1 MTGAAGSETV
11 MERMAAV
18 AASLTRAERQ
28 LADAIE
34 ENYPVSGLVSITRL
48 ADAAGVST
56 PTVAR
61 MVQKLGFA
69 GFAGFQDALRS
80 ELEARIS
87 TPIAKH
93 DSWAAGAP
101 DDHLLNRFTDRATQN
116 IRQTLAHVDAAAF
129 DQAVTSL
136 TDPARAVLVAGG
148 RITGAVADYF
158 HLHMQVCRAR
168 VTRVHPAAGSW
179 PHDLLDIVA
188 GDVLVVYDIRRY
200 ENATLRL
207 AEIAA
212 QKGVEVV
219 LITDQWR
226 SPIERH
232 ATHTFSCRIE
242 APSAWDS
249 SVALLLLT
257 EILIASA
264 QERLWDGTE
273 ARMRELERIFDQSRT
288 FRKFT

>member
-1 MTGAAGSETV
+1 
-11 MERMAAV
+11 
-18 AASLTRAERQ
+18 
-28 LADAIE
+28 
-34 ENYPVSGLVSITRL
+34 
-48 ADAAGVST
+48 
-56 PTVAR
+56 
-61 MVQKLGFA
+61 
-69 GFAGFQDALRS
+69 
-80 ELEARIS
+80 
-87 TPIAKH
+87 
-93 DSWAAGAP
+93 
-101 DDHLLNRFTDRATQN
+101 
-116 IRQTLAHVDAAAF
+116 
-129 DQAVTSL
+129 
-136 TDPARAVLVAGG
+136 
-148 RITGAVADYF
+148 
-158 HLHMQVCRAR
+158 MQVCRAR

-273 ARMRELERIFDQSRT
+273 SADARARADLRPEPHLPEVHLRGRRGPALRLGARPPLVASRH
-288 FRKFT
+288 